1 MATKNEKSSIEE
13 DKVREYINNVYKK
26 VQQRN
31 PHEEEF
37 QQAVKILFDALI
49 PVLVKHPT
57 YMTNNILER
66 IVEPERLITFQVPWV
81 DDQGQVQVNRG
92 YRVQFNSTIGPYKGG
107 LRFHPSVNT
116 SIVKFLGFQQ
126 TIKNSISG
134 QAIGGGKGGADL
146 DRKSTRLNSVTWPSR
161 MPSSA

>member
-1 MATKNEKSSIEE
+1 MKSGIITRIYFIVTENTTSVLEKLIRRIDLPMATKNDKSSIEE

-66 IVEPERLITFQVPWV
+66 IVEPERLITFQVPWRSEEHTSEL
-81 DDQGQVQVNRG
+81 QSRG
-92 YRVQFNSTIGPYKGG
+92 HLVC
-107 LRFHPSVNT
+107 
-116 SIVKFLGFQQ
+116 
-126 TIKNSISG
+126 
-134 QAIGGGKGGADL
+134 
-146 DRKSTRLNSVTWPSR
+146 RLLLEKKK
-161 MPSSA
+161 